1 MPTRKATPD
10 TRTNTSR
17 ENPAGTMA
25 ADDVRLG
32 EHQVTEGRRTISIG
46 TLAEHP
52 QLVPEV
58 VDIAWREWG
67 GSLPAEERARW
78 LREAERDSRLH
89 LPTSAGFVAVDGD
102 RAVGTV
108 QLHEFEIDAIRDR
121 SPWVCG
127 MVVLPD
133 YRGAGV
139 GSRLLA
145 ALERFAARHGVPR
158 LWVFTEHAAAFY
170 ERCGRQRHGEAVE
183 HGEPGV
189 VLTRGVAMDPVRR

>member
-1 MPTRKATPD
+1 M
-10 TRTNTSR
+10 
-17 ENPAGTMA
+17 
-25 ADDVRLG
+25 
-32 EHQVTEGRRTISIG
+32 TERRTTITIG
-46 TLAEHP
+46 TLADHP

-67 GSLPAEERARW
+67 GSLARDERARW

-108 QLHEFEIDAIRDR
+108 QLHEYEIDAIRDR

-127 MVVLPD
+127 MLVLPD

-139 GSRLLA
+139 GSQLLA
-145 ALERFAARHGVPR
+145 ALERFAAGHGVPR
-158 LWVFTEHAAAFY
+158 LWVFTEHAAGVLRAM
-170 ERCGRQRHGEAVE
+170 RLAAALRGRRAWRARRRAHPR
-183 HGEPGV
+183 PGRASHTTV
-189 VLTRGVAMDPVRR
+189 SRRA

>member
-1 MPTRKATPD
+1 
-10 TRTNTSR
+10 
-17 ENPAGTMA
+17 MA
-25 ADDVRLG
+25 AHDVRRT
-32 EHQVTEGRRTISIG
+32 EYRVTERPTTITIG
-46 TLAEHP
+46 TLADHP

-67 GSLPAEERARW
+67 GSLARDERARW

-108 QLHEFEIDAIRDR
+108 QLHEYEIDAIRDR

-127 MVVLPD
+127 MLVLPD

-139 GSRLLA
+139 GSQLLA
-145 ALERFAARHGVPR
+145 ALERFAAGHGVPR

-170 ERCGRQRHGEAVE
+170 ERCGWQRHCEAVE

-189 VLTRGVAMDPVRR
+189 VLTRVLAVHPVPQ

>member
-1 MPTRKATPD
+1 
-10 TRTNTSR
+10 
-17 ENPAGTMA
+17 MA
-25 ADDVRLG
+25 AHDVRRTDYRM
-32 EHQVTEGRRTISIG
+32 TERRTTITIG
-46 TLAEHP
+46 TLADHP

-67 GSLPAEERARW
+67 GSLARDERARW

-108 QLHEFEIDAIRDR
+108 QLHEYEIDAIRDR

-145 ALERFAARHGVPR
+145 ALERFAAGHGVPR

-170 ERCGRQRHGEAVE
+170 ERCGWQRNCEAVE

-189 VLTRGVAMDPVRR
+189 VLTRVLAVHPIPPCAALEFEF